1 MPVEVEG
8 EVEWLVNRAANSW
21 LVTLLNPAGAEKPQ
35 QGITPTDYR
44 QNKSVVV
51 KSRVPIS
58 SAHDRLLTT
67 DRLTV
72 RDNRVELTV
81 QAGAVRIIE
90 LK

>member
-1 MPVEVEG
+1 MAREPRG
-8 EVEWLVNRAANSW
+8 QQLARHAAQSRRGRE
-21 LVTLLNPAGAEKPQ
+21 TAARHH
-35 QGITPTDYR
+35 PTDYR